1 MDFIRVW
8 PEGTKPYDNMMSFAE
23 KLSHLSGKGFKYF
36 VADLNSDSGNRCAY
50 TTVVCDA
57 GESFRQ
63 CLDLDLY
70 ANVIQ
75 ADKDWK
81 LDYAVEKYFSAPGC
95 PDKRYKDTLF

>member
-8 PEGTKPYDNMMSFAE
+8 PEGTKPYNNMRSFAE
-23 KLSHLSGKGFKYF
+23 KLNHLSGKGFKYY
-36 VADLNSDSGNRCAY
+36 VADLNSGSGNRCSY

-57 GESFRQ
+57 GKTIRQ

-81 LDYAVEKYFSAPGC
+81 LDYSVEMYFSAPGC
-95 PDKRYKDTLF
+95 PDERYKDTLF